1 MSYIDLTVHQVTET
15 DLVDAAVQQFQT
27 LAPNWNPSEGDTESL
42 LIEALAVIVGQDVYA
57 INQIPRVTLTGL
69 LTLWGVTRKPGVGA
83 SGTVRLSIAAGTSGA
98 QTVPAGTGFRVT
110 NSNGVVLELTSTSDV
125 IADPGAGSFA
135 YVPVQVVA
143 PGVIGNG
150 IPPGSVVTL
159 AQPVGWVESASLFTA
174 SSGGQ
179 EPESDDDYFAR
190 AAGFLQRQ
198 TSALVIPA
206 HFEAWALDQNGVGR
220 AKCISLWDGAGT
232 VGAVTGYVTVAVT
245 DASGGALS
253 SGAKADLQGRMT
265 ALTTAGLSV
274 RVVDP
279 VFDTKTYGVTVDAQ
293 PGVDK
298 PTLQAA
304 LVAMLDAWYS
314 PASWPW
320 GQVLYTNDLITKV
333 QTFPGV
339 LRVTATSGTALNAA
353 VSSPI
358 QLPAASV
365 VPTVTVN

>member
-15 DLVDAAVQQFQT
+15 DLVDAAVQQFQVN
-27 LAPNWNPSEGDTESL
+27 APTWDPSEGDTESL

-57 INQIPRVTLTGL
+57 INQIPRITLTGL
-69 LTLWGVTRKPGVGA
+69 LTLWGVPRKPGVGA
-83 SGTVRLSIAAGTSGA
+83 SATVKVTIAAGTSGSR
-98 QTVPAGTGFRVT
+98 TIPAGTGFRVT
-110 NSNGVVLELTSTSDV
+110 TPNGVVLEMQSTTDV
-125 IADPGAGSFA
+125 IADPGAGLLV
-135 YVPVQVVA
+135 YVPVTITTA
-143 PGVIGNG
+143 GVLGNA
-150 IPPGSVVTL
+150 IPAGTVVTL
-159 AQPVGWVESASLFTA
+159 AQPVGWVESASLFTT

-179 EPESDDDYFAR
+179 DPEADDDYFSR

-206 HFEAWALDQNGVGR
+206 HFEAWMLDQTSVGR
-220 AKCISLWDGAGT
+220 AKCITLWDGSGT

-245 DASGGALS
+245 DASGAALS
-253 SGAKADLQGRMT
+253 TGVKADLQARAT
-265 ALTTAGLSV
+265 ALMTAGLTL

-279 VFDTKTYGVTVDAQ
+279 VYSTNGFSVTVTAQ

-304 LVAMLDAWYS
+304 LVAMLKAWYS
-314 PASWPW
+314 PGSWPW

-339 LRVTATSGTALNAA
+339 LRVTAQTGAALDAA
-353 VSSPI
+353 VTSPI